1 MALTDTLREKQG
13 PSPSQLPPR
22 EEGFEPFYQWL
33 KAHNAEFDKV
43 EVGSFGGV
51 GYGVKA
57 KADIEMGERVMR
69 IPEKL
74 MMTSETAKTSQLGPL
89 IARDRMLQV
98 MPNVALALHLLN
110 ERYNPKSFWK
120 PYIDILPTSFSLPLW
135 FNKSQ
140 LELLT
145 GSPCL
150 PDALQHV
157 RSVGKLYSHLHK
169 LLRAHGDTSF
179 YLYSVGFFYEDFV
192 WAVSAVMSRQNE
204 VPHGTEGEKQ
214 SKLAL
219 IPLWD
224 MCNHWLGT
232 ISTDF
237 NTELRACDCFSPNA
251 VRAGKELRIFYG
263 ARSNAELFLHQGF
276 VYPPNTGDTLRIK
289 LGSRRHLLLPLL
301 CGFLLRGL
309 CVGGERGHVET
320 ERGPARDGGGE
331 AVETGTHPTLGHVQ
345 PLARHHLHGLQHG
358 AAGLRLFLS
367 QRGPGRE
374 GAEDILRRP
383 QQRRALQAQSRPTSM
398 RSCGRATVSPR
409 VPSGQ
414 ARS

>member
-1 MALTDTLREKQG
+1 MQ
-13 PSPSQLPPR
+13 
-22 EEGFEPFYQWL
+22 
-33 KAHNAEFDKV
+33 V

-57 KADIEMGERVMR
+57 TADIEMGERVMR

-120 PYIDILPTSFSLPLW
+120 PYIDILPATFSLPLW
-135 FNKSQ
+135 FDRSQ

-150 PDALQHV
+150 SDSLQHV

-169 LLRAHGDTSF
+169 LLRAHGDTSI
-179 YLYSVGFFYEDFV
+179 YLYSVGFYYDDFV

-204 VPHGTEGEKQ
+204 IPHERDETQ

-224 MCNHWLGT
+224 MCNHWPGS

-237 NTELRACDCFSPNA
+237 DAELRTCDCFSPSA
-251 VRAGKELRIFYG
+251 VRTGKELRIFYG

-289 LGSRRHLLLPLL
+289 LGLSSGEDSVTKSMKSRLLTKLDIPLS
-301 CGFLLRGL
+301 GVF
-309 CVGGERGHVET
+309 HV
-320 ERGPARDGGGE
+320 
-331 AVETGTHPTLGHVQ
+331 
-345 PLARHHLHGLQHG
+345 LA
-358 AAGLRLFLS
+358 
-367 QRGPGRE
+367 
-374 GAEDILRRP
+374 AEDPFTP
-383 QQRRALQAQSRPTSM
+383 QLKAFVRVFTAKSEDLQRYGA
-398 RSCGRATVSPR
+398 
-409 VPSGQ
+409 
-414 ARS
+414 